1 MMVFTVILGA
11 LSAQATPLESAEFY
25 NTAHTLD
32 KGAKV
37 IHPLFPSTF
46 GVSDGVNLETTFLG
60 WLAGPNI
67 ATEIGFVNTDSMA
80 VSADAIFSS
89 TWDFSAFSSV
99 GGQLN
104 YTSGGP
110 LTNRFNASAGLLR
123 NSFSGY
129 NSFSIP
135 ISLGYDIVPSEST
148 TIQFTGASDIGYFL
162 EGSAAGSIGTAWNKG
177 WESYRIRLG
186 ITAAYLSIDEQT
198 RALLE
203 EFDIELPNV
212 LALPEFQMWW
222 RF

>member
-1 MMVFTVILGA
+1 MVFTVILGA

-60 WLAGPNI
+60 WFGGPNI

-80 VSADAIFSS
+80 VSAKAIFSS
-89 TWDFSAFSSV
+89 AWDFSAFSSV

-110 LTNRFNASAGLLR
+110 LTNRFNASGGVIQ
-123 NSFSGY
+123 NSFAGY

-135 ISLGYDIVPSEST
+135 LALAMILCRVKARPFNY
-148 TIQFTGASDIGYFL
+148 GASDISYL
-162 EGSAAGSIGTAWNKG
+162 EGGAAGSIGAAWNKG
-177 WESYRIRLG
+177 GILSNTLGCQCRI
-186 ITAAYLSIDEQT
+186 
-198 RALLE
+198 LE
-203 EFDIELPNV
+203 C
-212 LALPEFQMWW
+212 
-222 RF
+222 R